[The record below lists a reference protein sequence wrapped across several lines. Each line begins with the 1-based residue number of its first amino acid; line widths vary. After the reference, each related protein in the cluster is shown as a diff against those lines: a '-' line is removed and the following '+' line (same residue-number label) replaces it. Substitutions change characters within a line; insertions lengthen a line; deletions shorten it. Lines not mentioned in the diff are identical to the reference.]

1 MSHAILLPMNE
12 VAMRSFFG
20 RDPPSVWEAEKNVT
34 LVMVNNHWSQSYT
47 LPLLPSV
54 VQLGNIHI
62 QEKPKP
68 LPEVS

>member
-1 MSHAILLPMNE
+1 MNE

-20 RDPPSVWEAEKNVT
+20 RDPRLSGRPKKNVT
-34 LVMVNNHWSQSYT
+34 LVMVNNQWSQSYT